1 MKYKSIKLFIIAKLC
16 LVSIGI
22 NAQVNILVA
31 YYSRDGHTRS
41 LAEAVSSGAASVN
54 GVNVKLLTVAE
65 VTTADLLGSDAVI
78 VGSPVY
84 NANVAP
90 AVSEFIT
97 SWPFEGSP
105 MKDKIGAA
113 FVTGGGISAGEEL
126 TQMSI
131 LQSMMIFGMII
142 VGGPDWKTP
151 FGASAIT
158 HENPFKPGKE
168 GEIDEMFS
176 SKGYAL
182 GKRVAE
188 VAVRFSITKK

>member
-1 MKYKSIKLFIIAKLC
+1 MKYRSLKLFIFCSIC
-16 LVSIGI
+16 LVSAVA

-31 YYSRDGHTRS
+31 YYSRDGHTKS
-41 LAEAVSSGAASVN
+41 LAGAVAAGAASVE
-54 GVNVKLLTVAE
+54 GSRVKLLQVAE
-65 VTTADLLGSDAVI
+65 VTTADLLDSDAVI

-90 AVSEFIT
+90 PVSAFIS

-105 MKDKIGAA
+105 LKDKIGAA

-131 LQSMMIFGMII
+131 LQSMLIFGMII

-158 HENPFKPGKE
+158 KEPPFEQSRQGI
-168 GEIDEMFS
+168 IDEKFS
-176 SKGYAL
+176 SKGYSL
-182 GKRVAE
+182 GRRVAE
-188 VAVRFSITKK
+188 VANRFTSRE